1 VKILTA
7 IAVLVGLRCFSL
19 IGQDLPSFREYL
31 CFTAEQELKIDG
43 LLDEKD
49 WKAAKWS
56 DEFVDIEGLHM
67 PVPTY
72 NTRVKMLWDSEY
84 IYIGAEL
91 EEPHLWGTLKQRDTI
106 IFHDNDFEVFIDP
119 DGDTHQ
125 YYEIEVNV
133 LGTIWDLMLIKPYR
147 DKGPAMS
154 AWDIQ
159 GMQLGIQL
167 DGTLN
172 DPSDTDKKWTIEM
185 ALPWSILK
193 QNAPGKKRPSSG
205 DQWRINFS
213 RVQWDLLINDSGYRK
228 KRDPVS
234 GKPLPEHNW
243 VWSPQGA
250 INMHMPEM
258 WGFVQFSDQNPSNG
272 TQEFIKNPDEE
283 IKWALRLL
291 YYQLRDI
298 HETKGK
304 YKLIEVPEGV
314 KLELTDNQYL
324 ITWPGTQG
332 LNWHINHE
340 GKIWR
345 TQG

>member
-1 VKILTA
+1 VKLSIT
-7 IAVLVGLRCFSL
+7 IVVLINFWYCSSA
-19 IGQDLPSFREYL
+19 GQDLPPFREYL

-56 DEFVDIEGLHM
+56 EEFVDIEGLHM

-213 RVQWDLLINDSGYRK
+213 RVQWDAIGKRGTRFQASPFPSTIGCGHHRGPSICICLRCGGSCSLVIKTHQTEPKNSLKTLMRK
-228 KRDPVS
+228 
-234 GKPLPEHNW
+234 
-243 VWSPQGA
+243 
-250 INMHMPEM
+250 
-258 WGFVQFSDQNPSNG
+258 
-272 TQEFIKNPDEE
+272 
-283 IKWALRLL
+283 
-291 YYQLRDI
+291 
-298 HETKGK
+298 
-304 YKLIEVPEGV
+304 
-314 KLELTDNQYL
+314 
-324 ITWPGTQG
+324 
-332 LNWHINHE
+332 
-340 GKIWR
+340 
-345 TQG
+345 